1 MPGMPIGSVAVLM
14 LMHLATFVVATGLLT
29 TLTRRRTHNVERV

>member
-29 TLTRRRTHNVERV
+29 TLTRRRTRNVERV

>member
-1 MPGMPIGSVAVLM
+1 MPIGSVTVLM

-29 TLTRRRTHNVERV
+29 MLPRSRTKASADRG